1 MHKSLLSFSVVLA
14 LFTSCK
20 ESPQTP
26 EQIMAH
32 AIELHKEIVTID
44 THSDTPLNFLRH
56 DYDFSGEKGNAR
68 NGRVD
73 LKKMEQGGLDAS
85 FFAVFIGQQECSPE
99 KFAAANKKAFKI
111 FNAIIDSVAKFPD
124 RAKVAISPDDVYDL
138 KKQGKRA
145 IYIGVE
151 NGYPIGYDIS
161 YLEEFYRLGARYVT
175 LCHTRNNQICDSA
188 NDPHGNNKN
197 GLTKFGKEV
206 VEKMNQLGMMIDVSH
221 CSDKTFYDV
230 IALSKA
236 PIIASHSCARAVC
249 NNPRNLSDSMLLA
262 LKKNGGVIQLCILSD
277 YVKETKSNP
286 ARDSAFAVFRK
297 KYENVE
303 RTPEIEEQSTRDWLE
318 IEDKYPSELATVADA
333 IDHIDHIVKTIGIEY
348 VGIGTDFDGGGG
360 LADCQDVSQMHNITA
375 ELIKRGYS
383 DSDIKK
389 IWGENFLRVFR
400 KVQALTKTE

>member
-1 MHKSLLSFSVVLA
+1 
-14 LFTSCK
+14 
-20 ESPQTP
+20 
-26 EQIMAH
+26 MAH
-32 AIELHKEIVTID
+32 AIELHKSIVTID
-44 THSDTPLNFLRH
+44 THSDTPLSFLRK
-56 DYDFSGEKGNAR
+56 DYDFSGERGNAR

-85 FFAVFIGQQECSPE
+85 FFAVFIGQQECTPE
-99 KFAAANKKAFKI
+99 KFDAANKKAFKI
-111 FNAIIDSVAKFPD
+111 FHAIIDTVAKFSK
-124 RAKVAISPDDVYDL
+124 RAQIATSPNDVYDL

-151 NGYPIGYDIS
+151 NGFPIGYNIE
-161 YLEEFYRLGARYVT
+161 YLEEFYKLGARYVT

-188 NDPHGNNKN
+188 NDPDGNNKN
-197 GLTKFGKEV
+197 GLTKFGNEV
-206 VEKMNQLGMMIDVSH
+206 VEKMNQLGMMVDVSH
-221 CSDKTFYDV
+221 CSDKTFFDV

-249 NNPRNLSDSMLLA
+249 DNPRNLSDSMLFA

-277 YVKETKSNP
+277 YVKTSERNP
-286 ARDSAFAVFRK
+286 ARDSAYLALRK

-303 RTPEIEEQSTRDWLE
+303 RTPEVEEQSTRDWLE
-318 IEDKYPSELATVADA
+318 IEDKYPAKLATVADA
-333 IDHIDHIVKTIGIEY
+333 VDHIDHIVKTIGINH

-360 LADCQDVSQMHNITA
+360 LSDCQDASQMHNITA

-389 IWGENFLRVFR
+389 IWGENFIRVFR
-400 KVQALTKTE
+400 KVQSMAQTE